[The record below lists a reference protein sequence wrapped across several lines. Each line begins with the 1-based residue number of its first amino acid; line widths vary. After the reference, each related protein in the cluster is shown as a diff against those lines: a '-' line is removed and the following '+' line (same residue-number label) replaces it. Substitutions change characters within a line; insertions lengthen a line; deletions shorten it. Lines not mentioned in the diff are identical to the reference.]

1 METRERP
8 LHQEGS
14 TYCMIV
20 PKFEEQKSLK
30 EKKESDLVRNKI
42 LFNI

>member
-14 TYCMIV
+14 TYRMIV
-20 PKFEEQKSLK
+20 PKFEEQKSKREGK
-30 EKKESDLVRNKI
+30 ERVRLSKE
-42 LFNI
+42 